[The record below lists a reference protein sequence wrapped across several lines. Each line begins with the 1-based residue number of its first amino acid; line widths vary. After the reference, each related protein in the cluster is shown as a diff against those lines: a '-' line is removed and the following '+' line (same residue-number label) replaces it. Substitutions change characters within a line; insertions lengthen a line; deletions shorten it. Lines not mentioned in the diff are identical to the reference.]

1 VLALVPPEWP
11 LDVVSSFF
19 QRSVRRQLHDK
30 ASGEIVK
37 AISAGQNMEVS
48 LLNIL
53 CRITAKE
60 KTSERYLD
68 TITHI
73 PPRIVQPG
81 PDDPSPGG
89 SLPSQPDE
97 GSVAEKEYSS
107 FEHGPELDHNE
118 KYSTTTPADAL
129 REKEGFFDQDSV
141 QKELTSLS
149 IRRDGREDLR

>member
-1 VLALVPPEWP
+1 
-11 LDVVSSFF
+11 
-19 QRSVRRQLHDK
+19 
-30 ASGEIVK
+30 
-37 AISAGQNMEVS
+37 MEVS
-48 LLNIL
+48 LVTLVYRALAN
-53 CRITAKE
+53 E

-73 PPRIVQPG
+73 PPRIIQPG
-81 PDDPSPGG
+81 PDGPSPGG

-97 GSVAEKEYSS
+97 GSVAEKEYTS
-107 FEHGPELDHNE
+107 FEHDQHNE

-149 IRRDGREDLR
+149 VRGEGRESLR

>member
-1 VLALVPPEWP
+1 
-11 LDVVSSFF
+11 
-19 QRSVRRQLHDK
+19 
-30 ASGEIVK
+30 
-37 AISAGQNMEVS
+37 MEVRP
-48 LLNIL
+48 LLL
-53 CRITAKE
+53 LRRAPADQ

-107 FEHGPELDHNE
+107 FEHGADHGHNE
-118 KYSTTTPADAL
+118 KCSTTTPADAL

-141 QKELTSLS
+141 NKELTSLS
-149 IRRDGREDLR
+149 IRREGREDLR

>member
-1 VLALVPPEWP
+1 
-11 LDVVSSFF
+11 
-19 QRSVRRQLHDK
+19 
-30 ASGEIVK
+30 
-37 AISAGQNMEVS
+37 MEVS
-48 LLNIL
+48 PPTPL
-53 CRITAKE
+53 CRALANE

-73 PPRIVQPG
+73 PPRIIQPG

-107 FEHGPELDHNE
+107 FEHGPDHDHDHNE

-149 IRRDGREDLR
+149 IRREGREDLR